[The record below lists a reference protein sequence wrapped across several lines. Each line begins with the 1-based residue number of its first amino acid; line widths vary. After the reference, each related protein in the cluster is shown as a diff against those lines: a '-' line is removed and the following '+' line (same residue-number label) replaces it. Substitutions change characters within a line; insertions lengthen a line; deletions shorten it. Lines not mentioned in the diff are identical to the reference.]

1 MGESYRSWV
10 RTTGQ
15 QDPEAPAGE
24 VVADSPLTPPKIG
37 DVKLDAMPSRD
48 VTPEG
53 KVPPSNNEGPAPEVP
68 LPAAWGANKI
78 DPPNAPQ
85 GKAFRRPGDSK
96 KAVRRS
102 IMEARA
108 RAKRDKAAVDAET
121 RAENEDAAI
130 AAIDAFIAEQNV
142 DQARRAWK
150 SSLEKPPKVQFT
162 TGKNYFWN
170 LETNKGNIKIK
181 LLPDV
186 APMHVSSTIYLT
198 RLGFYDDTVF
208 HRVIPGFMAQGGD
221 PTGTGRGGP
230 GYKYGG
236 EFDRSVKH
244 DKPGMLSM
252 ANAGPGTDGSQFFLT
267 FVATPHLNGKHTIF
281 GRVAEG
287 MGTVKELEKFGSRSG
302 KTSEKLVI
310 ESATISVD

>member
-1 MGESYRSWV
+1 MVPIRNGLKSSHPGIPLWLALTLCFAPLAASAE
-10 RTTGQ
+10 
-15 QDPEAPAGE
+15 EAGSAAVDATLE
-24 VVADSPLTPPKIG
+24 AAAD
-37 DVKLDAMPSRD
+37 DA
-48 VTPEG
+48 
-53 KVPPSNNEGPAPEVP
+53 A
-68 LPAAWGANKI
+68 
-78 DPPNAPQ
+78 
-85 GKAFRRPGDSK
+85 
-96 KAVRRS
+96 
-102 IMEARA
+102 
-108 RAKRDKAAVDAET
+108 DKAAVDAET

-142 DQARRAWK
+142 DQAHRAWK
-150 SSLEKPPKVQFT
+150 STLEKPPKVQFT
-162 TGKNYFWN
+162 TGKTYFWN

-230 GYKYGG
+230 GYKYDG
-236 EFDRSVKH
+236 EFDRTVKH
-244 DKPGMLSM
+244 DKPGVLSM

-267 FVATPHLNGKHTIF
+267 FVKTPHLDGKHTIF
-281 GRVAEG
+281 GRVISG
-287 MGTVKELEKFGSRSG
+287 MDTVKALEKAGSRSG
-302 KTSEKLVI
+302 KTTEELVI